1 MPPASDGPGL
11 ASPTPARE
19 RASEGFEGRVTAN
32 WLGWLGRRTAG
43 WGMEGVERALTFHR
57 GHGVTGLLE
66 LVLGEALALEHG
78 RLGDGAQAHVVVRA
92 AARSASVSAAN
103 SEGVLDSEQDPH
115 REK

>member
-1 MPPASDGPGL
+1 MAGT
-11 ASPTPARE
+11 PTADWDT
-19 RASEGFEGRVTAN
+19 EGEEG
-32 WLGWLGRRTAG
+32 
-43 WGMEGVERALTFHR
+43 ALTFHR